1 MSIPCNFCLF
11 EGHSRHQEALEIIFN
26 DQSLTREG
34 CKEMNKLRKWG
45 TFCVLTEDV
54 RTTLTHG
61 LTPYLC
67 YTPLPP
73 LLCALTC
80 VCVCVPLGG
89 KSRKQSWWTTARASC
104 RLSSRPPSHTAG
116 EVRPRFG
123 TSSVC
128 LVGENRRAPSRH
140 CMDENL

>member
-54 RTTLTHG
+54 RTALTHG

-80 VCVCVPLGG
+80 VCVCVPSGE
-89 KSRKQSWWTTARASC
+89 KSRKQSWWTAARASC

-123 TSSVC
+123 TRSVC
-128 LVGENRRAPSRH
+128 LVGENLTCSVPA
-140 CMDENL
+140 LYG